1 CVSDGQALPAPVAP
15 VLPPWIPGDRRDHRH
30 GRRRAGRG
38 TVKRSEVAGGR
49 REAEL
54 GWPAMKEYRNL
65 FNLDGRVALV
75 VGAASG
81 IGEACAHALAAFGA
95 HVICADL
102 NTQGATRTADAIS
115 SEGASAEAPAFHL
128 TSPAS

>member
-81 IGEACAHALAAFGA
+81 IGEACAPPLAALRG
-95 HVICADL
+95 HRVRADVDPH
-102 NTQGATRTADAIS
+102 GATPTP
-115 SEGASAEAPAFHL
+115 GAARERGG
-128 TSPAS
+128 